1 MSESTMLIAYEIN
14 GSKAKDLI
22 VRNAGFVGRLK
33 KFQNRKLV
41 DHVSSA
47 WQSLEAIFRQ
57 NGHEFQN
64 KLLYTTKDTNSLSIG
79 TTYSDLINNSYI
91 MSLLAEKDVSNQRY
105 FSFQDESEFE
115 KQQFSLILDQAGTT
129 LNEQEIG
136 VFGWFMC
143 PEDQVDRLLK
153 QVAVSFSGSYGG
165 ELHFFE
171 FTNSGKIYPNFS
183 DVSSQRF
190 EGKLAGNYQM
200 VLNASEYNKGIEAL
214 NDITLAVFR
223 TPVLGVKPEPEQKQ
237 QPEKKRPK
245 VNKSKKTYSNEF
257 KDEVAKAAL
266 KDGKTLA
273 AVGEKYGV
281 HPTLVRTWKIKF
293 EEQESEKMELKKA
306 DKEILNNKEENQELG
321 VLISSLNDFRL
332 EGHIDHDKDLSVRV
346 IFEENEK
353 FSSELLVLQGKATLS
368 SNKKTLDADVFESFN
383 LDGYNGPNAG
393 YLKLEENCEPEFS
406 INLKAEVYRL
416 EKYQV
421 IEIDTSDKNALKGI
435 ELSELNNF
443 KIDKFKI
450 TFDDDND
457 IEVKGE
463 IVLKD
468 SNVYAISL
476 ETEAPDEDPYHNPE
490 MAEDGKAELDQGLW
504 GTKKGATI
512 YLVAAQF
519 EKISDEVSL
528 EGSGVA
534 EISEPLEEEEED
546 FFDNDDSDEKL
557 YVNIASISVEE
568 VVMEID
574 ENGYATSKDL
584 IFAKISGFM
593 TGIVEN
599 VDSEARFFLH
609 TSDKIVHEIHVDDE
623 LNEFFDSKKSGKFE
637 NIVHE
642 NDYLK
647 LAFTAHGANHWD
659 DGFLSTSAAG
669 VGNVNIW
676 GFYPSIGE
684 HAVQGYWDGNF
695 DTGIAADPDD
705 DANYTG
711 DERMSF
717 FGIQE
722 NDFDLETYGLNESY
736 PPEIEDET
744 TLPGAVGVF
753 EFQIKRGL
761 VDEDEIE
768 DDEIEELVEELKN
781 LCDNGKHEEACEL
794 LLPNLSFEFDPGQL
808 DDDPEQFFS
817 DTDYIEIECTDSN
830 TTVKVGNDDG
840 LVVTISV
847 KFEIPLNEDISTRE
861 LAAYLPESGAWSAAS
876 VSPGWGYA
884 GSDGDNVWFVGLK
897 SDVSNIGDISSQTP
911 GTDEFK
917 IEVASACAESNENY
931 VEFAKKY
938 NLDPQQLNLWATNF
952 LGKNL
957 EDTNISPKSLKFF
970 IDLRNADSGHSH
982 DLELEFEQ
990 VSQSIYS
997 RFSPNKSVEHW
1008 KELFFELFDNAE
1020 MGETSS
1026 EGLLYK
1032 KTLQVVTK
1040 TAFDKLGWHDVT
1052 LQFTGVEVN
1061 GNKIALTEA
1070 DEDIFADYL
1079 GIQLVREDKI
1089 MYFIG

>member
-47 WQSLEAIFRQ
+47 WQSLETIFRQ

-153 QVAVSFSGSYGG
+153 QAAVSFSGSYGG

-266 KDGKTLA
+266 EDGKTLA

-353 FSSELLVLQGKATLS
+353 FSSELLVLQGKATVS
-368 SNKKTLDADVFESFN
+368 SNKKTLHADVFESFN
-383 LDGYNGPNAG
+383 LDGYSGTTTG
-393 YLKLEENCEPEFS
+393 YLKLKEDCDPEFS
-406 INLKAEVYRL
+406 IRLKAEVYRL

-421 IEIDTSDKNALKGI
+421 IEIDTSDKNALEGI
-435 ELSELNNF
+435 ELSDLTNF

-450 TFDDDND
+450 TFDDDNY

-463 IVLKD
+463 IILKD

-476 ETEAPDEDPYHNPE
+476 ESEAPDEDPYFSPE
-490 MAEDGKAELDQGLW
+490 MAENGKADLDQGVW
-504 GTKKGATI
+504 GAEKGAII

-519 EKISDEVSL
+519 EKISGEVGL
-528 EGSGVA
+528 DGSGVA
-534 EISEPLEEEEED
+534 EISEPPEEDED
-546 FFDNDDSDEKL
+546 FF
-557 YVNIASISVEE
+557 
-568 VVMEID
+568 
-574 ENGYATSKDL
+574 
-584 IFAKISGFM
+584 
-593 TGIVEN
+593 
-599 VDSEARFFLH
+599 
-609 TSDKIVHEIHVDDE
+609 
-623 LNEFFDSKKSGKFE
+623 
-637 NIVHE
+637 E
-642 NDYLK
+642 ND
-647 LAFTAHGANHWD
+647 N
-659 DGFLSTSAAG
+659 
-669 VGNVNIW
+669 
-676 GFYPSIGE
+676 
-684 HAVQGYWDGNF
+684 
-695 DTGIAADPDD
+695 
-705 DANYTG
+705 
-711 DERMSF
+711 
-717 FGIQE
+717 
-722 NDFDLETYGLNESY
+722 LNESHQ
-736 PPEIEDET
+736 PEIEDEI

-761 VDEDEIE
+761 VDEDEI
-768 DDEIEELVEELKN
+768 DDEEIQELVEELKN
-781 LCDNGKHEEACEL
+781 LCDDGKHEEACEL
-794 LLPNLSFEFDPGQL
+794 LLPHLSFEFDPSQL

-817 DTDYIEIECTDSN
+817 DTDYIELECTDSN
-830 TTVKVGNDDG
+830 TAVKVSNDDG
-840 LVVTISV
+840 LAVTISV

-861 LAAYLPESGAWSAAS
+861 LADYLPESGAWSAAS

-884 GSDGDNVWFVGLK
+884 GSDGDNVWFVGLR
-897 SDVSNIGDISSQTP
+897 SDVANIGDISSHAP
-911 GTDEFK
+911 DTDEFK
-917 IEVASACAESNENY
+917 IEVASACAESNEDY

-938 NLDPQQLNLWATNF
+938 DLDPQQLNLWATNF
-952 LGKNL
+952 LGTSL
-957 EDTNISPKSLKFF
+957 EDTNISAKSLKFF

-990 VSQSIYS
+990 VSQSISS
-997 RFSPNKSVEHW
+997 RFSPNKSVEQW
-1008 KELFFELFDNAE
+1008 KELFFELFDNPE
-1020 MGETSS
+1020 MGETAS

-1032 KTLQVVTK
+1032 LALQVVTK

-1070 DEDIFADYL
+1070 DEDIFSDYL
-1079 GIQLVREDKI
+1079 GIQLVREDKT

>member
-1 MSESTMLIAYEIN
+1 LTILLNGEDKMSLSTLLIAYEIN
-14 GSKAKDLI
+14 GSKAKELI
-22 VRNAGFVGRLK
+22 VKSEGFVGRLK

-41 DHVSSA
+41 NHVSSA
-47 WQSLEAIFRQ
+47 WQSLEAIFSQ

-64 KLLYTTKDTNSLSIG
+64 KLLYTAKDTNSLSLG
-79 TTYSDLINNSYI
+79 ATSSDLINNSYI
-91 MSLLAEKDVSNQRY
+91 MSLLSENNVSDQRY

-129 LNEQEIG
+129 LSEQEIG

-153 QVAVSFSGSYGG
+153 QVAVSFSGSHGG

-214 NDITLAVFR
+214 NQITLAVFR
-223 TPVLGVKPEPEQKQ
+223 TKVLGAKSEPEQKKQ
-237 QPEKKRPK
+237 QPEKDSPK
-245 VNKSKKTYSNEF
+245 VNKSKKTYSDEF

-266 KDGKTLA
+266 EDGKTLA

-281 HPTLVRTWKIKF
+281 HPTLVRTWKIKL
-293 EEQESEKMELKKA
+293 EEQQPEKMEVKKA
-306 DKEILNNKEENQELG
+306 DKEILDNKEENQELG

-332 EGHIDHDKDLSVRV
+332 EGHIDHEKDLSVRV

-490 MAEDGKAELDQGLW
+490 MAEDGKAELDQGVW

-519 EKISDEVSL
+519 EKISGKVSL

-534 EISEPLEEEEED
+534 EISEPIEEDED
-546 FFDNDDSDEKL
+546 FFDHDDSDEKL

-568 VVMEID
+568 IVMEID
-574 ENGYATSKDL
+574 ENGYATSKES

-593 TGIVEN
+593 AGIIEN

-609 TSDKIVHEIHVDDE
+609 ASDKMVHEIHADDE

-647 LAFTAHGANHWD
+647 LAFTARGANHWD

-695 DTGIAADPDD
+695 DTGIAADPED

-717 FGIQE
+717 YGITDS
-722 NDFDLETYGLNESY
+722 DFEPSKYGLELSVM
-736 PPEIEDET
+736 PEIEDVLTEH
-744 TLPGAVGVF
+744 GAVGLF

-761 VDEDEIE
+761 VDEQNI
-768 DDEIEELVEELKN
+768 DDEELQELVDDLKN
-781 LCDNGKHEEACEL
+781 LCDDGDNEAACEL
-794 LLPNLSFEFDPGQL
+794 ILPNLSFELDPSQL
-808 DDDPEQFFS
+808 DDDPDRFFS
-817 DTDYIEIECTDSN
+817 DTDYIELECTDSN
-830 TTVKVGNDDG
+830 TSVKVGNEDG
-840 LVVTISV
+840 LSVTIVV
-847 KFEIPLNEDISTRE
+847 KFEIPLNEGISTKE
-861 LAAYLPESGAWSAAS
+861 LSEYLPESGAWSAAS
-876 VSPGWGYA
+876 VSPGWGYTD
-884 GSDGDNVWFVGLK
+884 SDGDNVWFIGLK
-897 SDVSNIGDISSQTP
+897 SEVADISDISSQETNS
-911 GTDEFK
+911 DEFR
-917 IEVASACAESNENY
+917 IEVASACAESGVDY
-931 VEFAKKY
+931 REFAEKY
-938 NLDPQQLNLWATNF
+938 GLDANELNSWAVNF
-952 LGKNL
+952 LGTGFK
-957 EDTNISPKSLKFF
+957 
-970 IDLRNADSGHSH
+970 
-982 DLELEFEQ
+982 
-990 VSQSIYS
+990 V
-997 RFSPNKSVEHW
+997 
-1008 KELFFELFDNAE
+1008 KE
-1020 MGETSS
+1020 
-1026 EGLLYK
+1026 
-1032 KTLQVVTK
+1032 
-1040 TAFDKLGWHDVT
+1040 
-1052 LQFTGVEVN
+1052 
-1061 GNKIALTEA
+1061 
-1070 DEDIFADYL
+1070 
-1079 GIQLVREDKI
+1079 
-1089 MYFIG
+1089 